1 MSSTPEEW
9 AKTARTLFDNR
20 RYPQAMHC
28 YERALLPRER
38 AVAEAY
44 CLRDQARG
52 TEPRSDD
59 TKRVSAFTRAAEAF
73 WSSADAAV
81 KEKTTYF
88 RIAGECYEECG
99 NDVLAA
105 YAYQNAAE
113 YTRAA
118 QLYRKVGMFDEA
130 VAVVK
135 GHNVTPDVAESIID
149 VSRLEYARGGKLK
162 YVDT

>member
-52 TEPRSDD
+52 TEPCSDD

>member
-9 AKTARTLFDNR
+9 AKTARTLFDNK

-52 TEPRSDD
+52 TAVEPGGDD
-59 TKRVSAFTRAAEAF
+59 TERVLAFRRAADAF
-73 WSSADAAV
+73 WSSAEVAV
-81 KEKTTYF
+81 KEKTSYY
-88 RIAGECYEECG
+88 RIAAECYLQYGDE
-99 NDVLAA
+99 LQAA
-105 YAYQNAAE
+105 HAYHNAAE
-113 YTRAA
+113 YTHAA
-118 QLYRKVGMFDEA
+118 RLYRRVGMFDEA

-135 GHNVTPDVAESIID
+135 SHDVDPSVAENIID

-162 YVDT
+162 